1 MYFFIQRVSEFKIRD
16 LLFSRYSN
24 VIELLETFNSFEDLK
39 EYLFS
44 LLDKSMDEEIY
55 EFYLH
60 KSVLSDMS
68 YLDFKNKVMESSR
81 PAISDKE
88 QQQAVEFAKQF
99 ISEKEVE

>member
-16 LLFSRYSN
+16 LLFQRYSN
-24 VIELLETFNSFEDLK
+24 VTELLETFTSFGDLA

-68 YLDFKNKVMESSR
+68 YIDFKNKVLESST
-81 PAISDKE
+81 PAISEKE

-99 ISEKEVE
+99 INVKEVE